1 MTPGYR
7 ALIHASE
14 LGRVPVALSNAENL
28 LAELRVEVVEIRM
41 VAYAD
46 GVKGFCADGPNTAF
60 MDRLADQ
67 GVQFVVCANS
77 LRSRNLVIEDFPD
90 YVSTVPAG
98 IAELVVR
105 QAEGWSYVRP

>member
-14 LGRVPVALSNAENL
+14 YDRVPVALSNAENL
-28 LAELRVEVVEIRM
+28 FNELGEEAVEIRM

-46 GVKGFCADGPNTAF
+46 GVLGFCADGPNTAS
-60 MDRLADQ
+60 MDRLADR

-77 LRSRNLVIEDFPD
+77 LRSRNLVKENFPD
-90 YVSTVPAG
+90 YVGTVPAG
-98 IAELVVR
+98 IAELVIR